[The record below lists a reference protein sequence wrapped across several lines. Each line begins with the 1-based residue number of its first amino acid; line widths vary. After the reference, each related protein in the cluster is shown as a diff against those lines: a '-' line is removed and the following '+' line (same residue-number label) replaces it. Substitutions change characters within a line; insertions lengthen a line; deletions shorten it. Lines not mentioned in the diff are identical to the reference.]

1 MFNFARD
8 LHVSG
13 RDHLRNVVRIFFLI
27 VSLTAWNGE
36 RLTAQFK
43 ATAPMLHSTGPRDHI
58 AGTGAAGFFA
68 ASATETALTVSP
80 SSPVAVGTPITLT
93 ATVTTGDNP
102 VSLGTINFCDATA
115 THCEDSAL
123 LGTAQL
129 TPSGTASIKLRLGI
143 GTHSIKAV
151 FAGTNGDRSS
161 LSSAQSVT
169 VTGTYPTATTIG
181 YLGMAGNYTLTAIV
195 TGRGGVEAGP
205 SGSVSF
211 EDTTSGNAVLGTAIL
226 SASTFAQGFSAQVPY
241 TAAGYPYSVAVA
253 DFNGDGKPDLVAANQ
268 GSITVSV
275 LLGNG
280 DGTFQKQVSY
290 VTGNTPTSVAV
301 GDFNGDGKPDLVVAN
316 LGDNKVSI
324 QLGNGD
330 GTFQSEKTYTTG
342 TTPYSVVV
350 GDFNGDGKLDLVVAN
365 FSDNTIS
372 VLLGNGDGTFQT
384 QKTYA
389 TGSVPH
395 FVTTGDFNGD
405 GKLDLVVANYT
416 DNTLSILLGNGD
428 GTFQDQE
435 TYATGSEPIFVTVG
449 DFNGDGNLDLAVADN
464 GNSKVNIL
472 LGNGNGTFQGQK
484 SYTVGVG
491 PTSVAIGDFNGD
503 GKADLVVTNSNDGN
517 AGTGNSVSLLLGNG
531 DGTFQ
536 GQKTYAT
543 GTNPNCVAVGDFDG
557 DGNPDLA
564 VANSSSNTVS
574 VLLDQVTQT
583 ATAQLAGL
591 SIPFVGTQDVDASY
605 PGSTEYAA
613 STSGVI
619 ILSGGPATATT
630 TSLSLSSNAITYGQ
644 PVTLTAT
651 ATVGGT
657 PILLGTVNFC
667 DATST
672 NCQGSALLGTA
683 QLTPSG
689 AASLKLRP
697 GIGTHSIKAVFAGTN
712 SDASSGSNPQTVTVT
727 GTYPTTTTIAATGS
741 TGNYTL
747 TAMVTGG
754 RNAPAGLT
762 GNVSFEDTTNGNSVL
777 GKAALGASTLAQN
790 FAPQSFYL
798 SGGNPISVAVGDFN
812 GDGKP
817 DIVTGNQN
825 AKKVSVLLGNGDG
838 TFQKQMSYVT
848 GNTPTFVAVGD
859 FNGDGKLDLAVVNY
873 SDNTVSVLLGNG
885 DGTFQNQV
893 IYATGTNPHSI
904 ALGDFN
910 GDGKLDL
917 AVVNYG
923 DNTVSVL
930 LGNGDGTFQNQKSY
944 AVGGSPTSVAIGD
957 FNGDGKSDLAV
968 TNTNDGNGGPDST
981 ISVLLGNGDGTFQ
994 NQSTSQSVYD
1004 ALSIAVGDF
1013 NGDGKLDLAVPS
1025 APPGAGSV
1033 VAVLPGNGDG
1043 TFQTPKFYS
1052 TGNGSYSIAVGDFN
1066 GDGKLDLAAANFGSN
1081 ASVLLGNGDGTFQNA
1096 MYFAAAG
1103 ATVSVA
1109 VADFNG
1115 DGTPDLALAVQF
1127 NGGVSVLVNQLI
1139 AQTATAQLT
1148 GLSILGAGTH
1158 EVDVHYPGDMNYS
1171 PSVSGMVALTGTSIQ
1186 TTTTLGASPA
1196 TTVDY
1201 GQTVVFTAT
1210 VAPASGTGAPTGTV
1224 VFYDATTQ
1232 LGNPVTLSR
1241 DQASYQ
1247 NSALMAGTHI
1257 ITGIYSGDADYASS
1271 SGSVTEQVAL
1281 LPPTS
1286 IRAVFGSGQTAS
1298 VGQAFTNSLVV
1309 LVTNVNNLPVPN
1321 TTVTFKGMGIS
1332 FSNGGVAVTGSNGQA
1347 SIIATPMQTGSLQAT
1362 ASVAGVSTPATFALS
1377 GSQKTH
1383 TNTTTTLLATPKAI
1397 IGEPVTLNA
1406 SVWSPLGRPT
1416 GTVTFQSG
1424 GMTLGTS
1431 MLNSSAV
1438 ATLITTSLPLG
1449 TDSVTAGYAGSAS
1462 ADPSASPA
1470 VNVVI
1475 VRLGTTTTLLTT
1487 PKADLGSPVTLNASV
1502 WSSLGRPTGTVTF
1515 QSGGMTLGTA
1525 TLNSSGLASLITTKL
1540 SLGTDS
1546 VMANYGGSGGYES
1559 STSPAVSV
1567 LINPA
1572 PTTTTL
1578 VQTLGPDSCGNVVG
1592 GQIILTATV
1601 QSQFTGTPGGTI
1613 TFSDY
1618 GKTLATVPLNNSG
1631 VATFTTTSLP
1641 LGYNLLTAN
1650 YGGQGNFAASIAHP
1664 VLAIFIP
1671 RGITSNTLFATP
1683 RVVVGGPV
1691 ILNASVREVSE
1702 VAPPVGGPITG
1713 SVTFQSDG
1721 ITLGTVPLDSALDA
1735 NLTTTSLPVGT
1746 HTMTAIYPGTPCV
1759 TASTSPSVHVIVSP
1773 PLTTT
1778 ALTVSSSE
1786 VTTGAAVTL
1795 TAMVKSQKGT
1805 PSGTVT
1811 FMNEG
1816 TTLAMVPL
1824 NNSGVASFAT
1834 TSLPLGV
1841 GSLTASYGGSP
1852 NFSPSI
1858 SQAVWILVMTP
1869 AGTTTTLLVTPRAVV
1884 GAPVTLNASVRSLRS
1899 GLPSGVVTF
1908 QSGSMTLGTVTL
1920 NSSADASLITTSLPP
1935 GTDAVTASYGGSVN
1949 YDPSTSPAAHV
1960 VISQAAMKTGLRASP
1975 PR

>member
-1 MFNFARD
+1 MFNFACD

-13 RDHLRNVVRIFFLI
+13 RDGLRNIVRIFFLI
-27 VSLTAWNGE
+27 VSLTVWNGT
-36 RLTAQFK
+36 RLTAQTAQFK
-43 ATAPMLHSTGPRDHI
+43 QTAPMLHRGVATHYT
-58 AGTGAAGFFA
+58 AGAAGFFV

-93 ATVTTGDNP
+93 ATVTTGGNP

-115 THCEDSAL
+115 TYCEDSAL

-151 FAGTNGDRSS
+151 FAGTNGDTSS

-181 YLGMAGNYTLTAIV
+181 YSGMAGNYTLTAMV
-195 TGRGGVEAGP
+195 AGSGDVEAGP

-211 EDTTSGNAVLGTAIL
+211 LDTTTGNAALGTAAL
-226 SASTFAQGFSAQVPY
+226 GALTTVQGFAKQVPY
-241 TAAGYPYSVAVA
+241 HAGVNPISVATGDFNEDGKLDLAVVNHGSNSISIFLGDGDGTFQSQKAYATGSEPTSVVVA
-253 DFNGDGKPDLVAANQ
+253 DFNGDGKPDLVVANDNAT
-268 GSITVSV
+268 TVSV

-280 DGTFQKQVSY
+280 DGTFQSQKAYTTGSVPVFVAVGDFDRDGKLDLVVANSLANTVSVLLGNGDGTFQSQKTY
-290 VTGNTPTSVAV
+290 ATGNNPYSVAVDDFNGDGKLDLVVANVSDDTVSVLLGNGDGTFQSEKTYETGPGPISVAV

-316 LGDNKVSI
+316 DGGNTVSVL
-324 QLGNGD
+324 LGNGD
-330 GTFQSEKTYTTG
+330 GTFQSQKTYATGSTPWSAAVGDFNKDGKLDIVVPNLSDNTVSVLLGNGDGTFQSQKSYATANGSESVAVGDFDGDGEPDLAVADSSNVVSVLLDQLALITTAQLAGVPIPGIGTQAVDATYPSDANYGASTSGSITLNANQIATTTTTFRVTPLTAIYGQPVQLTATVVPSGGLEPNGQVKFCDATAASCENSALLGTAQLTPAGTASIKLRPPIGTHSIKAVFTG
-342 TTPYSVVV
+342 TNGDGGSSSSTQIVTITGTYSTTTTISAAGVPGNFTFTATVVGYGENGTGLTGGVSFEDTTNGNAVLGTATLGVSMPVQAFALPVSYGIGGDPDSVAVGDFNGDGEPDLVAANLTTNTGVSVLLGNGDGTFQNALGYPTNFSVYSVAV
-350 GDFNGDGKLDLVVAN
+350 GDFNGDGKLDLVIVG
-365 FSDNTIS
+365 SGDS
-372 VLLGNGDGTFQT
+372 VGVLLGKGNGTFQ
-384 QKTYA
+384 KEVDYPVGA
-389 TGSVPH
+389 FPISVA
-395 FVTTGDFNGD
+395 VGDLNGD
-405 GKLDLVVANYT
+405 GKLDLVVADSNS
-416 DNTLSILLGNGD
+416 NAVSILLGNGD
-428 GTFQDQE
+428 GTFQNQE
-435 TYATGSEPIFVTVG
+435 NYATGIDPFSIALG
-449 DFNGDGNLDLAVADN
+449 DFNGDGNLDLAVTN
-464 GNSKVNIL
+464 YVSN
-472 LGNGNGTFQGQK
+472 
-484 SYTVGVG
+484 TV
-491 PTSVAIGDFNGD
+491 SV
-503 GKADLVVTNSNDGN
+503 
-517 AGTGNSVSLLLGNG
+517 LLGNG

-543 GTNPNCVAVGDFDG
+543 GSEPN
-557 DGNPDLA
+557 
-564 VANSSSNTVS
+564 
-574 VLLDQVTQT
+574 
-583 ATAQLAGL
+583 
-591 SIPFVGTQDVDASY
+591 
-605 PGSTEYAA
+605 
-613 STSGVI
+613 
-619 ILSGGPATATT
+619 
-630 TSLSLSSNAITYGQ
+630 
-644 PVTLTAT
+644 
-651 ATVGGT
+651 
-657 PILLGTVNFC
+657 
-667 DATST
+667 
-672 NCQGSALLGTA
+672 
-683 QLTPSG
+683 
-689 AASLKLRP
+689 
-697 GIGTHSIKAVFAGTN
+697 
-712 SDASSGSNPQTVTVT
+712 
-727 GTYPTTTTIAATGS
+727 
-741 TGNYTL
+741 
-747 TAMVTGG
+747 
-754 RNAPAGLT
+754 
-762 GNVSFEDTTNGNSVL
+762 
-777 GKAALGASTLAQN
+777 
-790 FAPQSFYL
+790 
-798 SGGNPISVAVGDFN
+798 SVAVGDFN
-812 GDGKP
+812 GDGKL
-817 DIVTGNQN
+817 DLVVTNSYSN
-825 AKKVSVLLGNGDG
+825 NNTVSVLLGNGNG
-838 TFQKQMSYVT
+838 TFQSQKTYAT
-848 GNTPTFVAVGD
+848 GVLPFSVAVGD
-859 FNGDGKLDLAVVNY
+859 FNGDGKLDLAVGDAGGAVPNENGFGTA
-873 SDNTVSVLLGNG
+873 SILLGNG
-885 DGTFQNQV
+885 DGTFQK
-893 IYATGTNPHSI
+893 PM
-904 ALGDFN
+904 
-910 GDGKLDL
+910 
-917 AVVNYG
+917 NYVASG
-923 DNTVSVL
+923 EPFSV
-930 LGNGDGTFQNQKSY
+930 
-944 AVGGSPTSVAIGD
+944 
-957 FNGDGKSDLAV
+957 
-968 TNTNDGNGGPDST
+968 
-981 ISVLLGNGDGTFQ
+981 
-994 NQSTSQSVYD
+994 
-1004 ALSIAVGDF
+1004 AVGDF
-1013 NGDGKLDLAVPS
+1013 NQDGRPDLAVAEYP
-1025 APPGAGSV
+1025 
-1033 VAVLPGNGDG
+1033 
-1043 TFQTPKFYS
+1043 
-1052 TGNGSYSIAVGDFN
+1052 
-1066 GDGKLDLAAANFGSN
+1066 
-1081 ASVLLGNGDGTFQNA
+1081 
-1096 MYFAAAG
+1096 
-1103 ATVSVA
+1103 
-1109 VADFNG
+1109 
-1115 DGTPDLALAVQF
+1115 
-1127 NGGVSVLVNQLI
+1127 GGVSVLLNQLT
-1139 AQTATAQLT
+1139 AQTATAQ
-1148 GLSILGAGTH
+1148 SINPLVPGTGTH
-1158 EVDVHYPGDMNYS
+1158 EIDAKYSGDTSYS
-1171 PSVSGMVALTGTSIQ
+1171 PSVSGTVTVTGTLIP
-1186 TTTTLGASPA
+1186 TTTTLSVAPG
-1196 TTVDY
+1196 TTVNY
-1201 GQTVVFTAT
+1201 GQTITFTAT
-1210 VAPASGTGAPTGTV
+1210 VAHTSGTDAPTGTV
-1224 VFYDATTQ
+1224 TFYDGATQ
-1232 LGNPVTLSR
+1232 LGSPFTLNGN
-1241 DQASYQ
+1241 QASYQ
-1247 NSALMAGTHI
+1247 TSALTAATHV
-1257 ITGIYSGDADYASS
+1257 ITATYSGDSVYALS
-1271 SGSVTEQVAL
+1271 SGIVTEQVVNVPA
-1281 LPPTS
+1281 S
-1286 IRAVFGSGQTAS
+1286 IKVVSGSGQTAS
-1298 VGQAFTNSLVV
+1298 IGQAFTNSLVV

-1321 TTVTFKGMGIS
+1321 ATVTFKGMGIS

-1362 ASVAGVSTPATFALS
+1362 ASVAGVSIPATFALS

-1487 PKADLGSPVTLNASV
+1487 PKADLGGPVTLNASV

-1525 TLNSSGLASLITTKL
+1525 TLNSSGLAGLITTKL

-1546 VMANYGGSGGYES
+1546 VTASYGGSGGYES

-1641 LGYNLLTAN
+1641 LGYNLLMAN

-1721 ITLGTVPLDSALDA
+1721 VTLGTVPLDSALDA

-1759 TASTSPSVHVIVSP
+1759 TASTSPPVHVIVSP

-1824 NNSGVASFAT
+1824 NNSGVASFTT

-1852 NFSPSI
+1852 NFSSSI
-1858 SQAVWILVMTP
+1858 SPAVWILVMTP
-1869 AGTTTTLLVTPRAVV
+1869 AGTITTLLVTPRAVV

-1960 VISQAAMKTGLRASP
+1960 VISQAAMKSALRASP